1 MIVTYLFIA
10 VVMIGFL
17 VHVNH
22 SELAMFLIGV
32 LAIAG
37 YTVETLKKIMVITV
51 AVKGVFL
58 DGAKVTTEYYVDKK

>member
-37 YTVETLKKIMVITV
+37 YTIETLKQKMTITI

-58 DGAKVTTEYYVDKK
+58 DGAKVTTEYHVNEK